1 MVVVKEYLCDIFR
14 DEGGTVEVQDT
25 VIGEKLPLFDGPVPH
40 YLKDEGIACGLG
52 AIWLVKFF
60 VEGANGYVG
69 ERGIEGVFEGL
80 GDLN

>member
-1 MVVVKEYLCDIFR
+1 MVVVKECFCDISR
-14 DEGGTVEVQDT
+14 DEGGMIEVQDT
-25 VIGEKLPLFDGPVPH
+25 VIGEKLDGPVPH

-52 AIWLVKFF
+52 AVWLVKFF
-60 VEGANGYVG
+60 VKGANGYVG